1 MSNINNLLE
10 KLNINSYSLY
20 GENIAKIDYV
30 KGNKNGKV
38 VLITSINPTP
48 YGEGKT
54 TTSIGLVDSLNKLGI
69 NAIGALREPS
79 MGPVFGRKGGAI
91 GAGKAKVVPENKI
104 NLNFTGDFHAITYAN
119 NLISAV
125 IDNHIYQGNSL
136 NIDKITF
143 NRCLDVNDRSLR
155 KVIING
161 NETSFVITPA
171 SEIMSIIGLSETI
184 DDLRN
189 NLDNILVGLTKD
201 NKEIYVKD
209 LNMTDSLLY
218 VLEDAFKPNLVS
230 TLYNNPVIIHTGPF
244 ANISY
249 GSSSIRSIK
258 LAKSISDYVITEAGF
273 GSDTGAIKF
282 IDILGRKGNIYPD
295 IIVLNVTIRALKY
308 HGNNSLEKGLEN
320 LEYHIKNMSKFTD
333 NLIVSLNKFES
344 DTEEKIDV
352 LKKYLEKYNL
362 KLCVSNM
369 YDLGED
375 GCISLANE
383 IINMKDNTKHFEIYD
398 INDDIYTKIDKIKDM
413 FDAKEIKY
421 SLEIKDKLDIIKNT
435 NLPICVCKTPYSI
448 SDNEKLINYPKDF
461 TMTITDVK
469 IYNGAGYIV
478 LYMGNVLTMPGLS
491 KESNYEKMKY

>member
-20 GENIAKIDYV
+20 GENIAKLDYV

-38 VLITSINPTP
+38 VLVTSINPTP

-155 KVIING
+155 KVVING

-333 NLIVSLNKFES
+333 NLIVSLNKFET
-344 DTEEKIDV
+344 DTEEEIDV

-383 IINMKDNTKHFEIYD
+383 IINMKDNTKHFEIYNV
-398 INDDIYTKIDKIKDM
+398 NDNIYTKIDKIKDM

-469 IYNGAGYIV
+469 VYNGAGYIV

>member
-20 GENIAKIDYV
+20 GENIAKLDYV

-38 VLITSINPTP
+38 VLVTSINPTP

-344 DTEEKIDV
+344 DSEEEIDV
-352 LKKYLEKYNL
+352 LKKYLDKYNL
-362 KLCVSNM
+362 KLCVCNM

-383 IINMKDNTKHFEIYD
+383 IINMKDNTKHFEIYNV
-398 INDDIYTKIDKIKDM
+398 NDDIYTKIDKIKDM

-448 SDNEKLINYPKDF
+448 SDDEKLINYPKDF

>member
-20 GENIAKIDYV
+20 GENIAKLDYV

-38 VLITSINPTP
+38 VLVTSINPTP

-136 NIDKITF
+136 NIDKIIF

-320 LEYHIKNMSKFTD
+320 LEYHIKNMRKFTD
-333 NLIVSLNKFES
+333 NLIVSLNKFET
-344 DTEEKIDV
+344 DTEEEIDV
-352 LKKYLEKYNL
+352 LKKYLDKYNL

-469 IYNGAGYIV
+469 VYNGAGYIV